1 MNGLSV
7 HSIDKEK
14 RQKAKIPDIFLMLI
28 RYLMAAVF
36 LLLHTFALSPG
47 KAAFAEE
54 TTASMAATAQEIFNR
69 KDKWVEQ
76 HLREMTLSEKIGQML
91 IAHSPAKFRSA
102 DNKEYRKLSTLIKE
116 GKIGGVMFLKGT
128 AYDAAVLANR
138 FQLIAPRPLLISA
151 DMEKGL
157 AMRIEGATEFAPN
170 MALSATR
177 NPELVRSMAGVI
189 AVEAKALG
197 IHHSYA
203 PNVDLNLNPLNPVI
217 NTRSYGDN
225 IPLTIEMA
233 KTFIEGLQSKRMIAT
248 AKHFPGH
255 GDVTVDSHVNLPVL
269 TADKKRLENLE
280 LKPFKAVI
288 DHGVMSVM
296 TGHLAVPKITGNMTP
311 ATLSWRIVT
320 KLLRNKLGFEGLI
333 ITDAL
338 NMKALYQNY
347 TLEDISLRA
356 VEAGNDLLLF
366 SPDPELT
373 HSTILNAVRSGKLSE
388 KQIDKSVRRILLA
401 KKWLGL
407 DNNRLVNLN
416 SIPQQVSIQGHRE
429 LAETIANSSI
439 TVVRNN
445 NNALP
450 VRKRDNVLHI
460 ILENKRHSLSGETFS
475 KKLRRT
481 FQAQTV
487 RIGVDA
493 NSIDYRNV
501 ADKAERAS
509 AVIISTYIEVLS
521 GAKSLELNDRQQ
533 NFVNRLI
540 RDLPSKRPLIM
551 ISFGTPYLIN
561 QFPDI
566 PAFVCTYSSSELSED
581 AAVRLLSGAIT
592 PAGKLPVSLTANLP

>member
-1 MNGLSV
+1 M
-7 HSIDKEK
+7 
-14 RQKAKIPDIFLMLI
+14 KAKTPDISVMLI
-28 RYLMAAVF
+28 QYILTAVF
-36 LLLHTFALSPG
+36 LLFHTFFSVQYTTVFAQETPVP
-47 KAAFAEE
+47 KAPI
-54 TTASMAATAQEIFNR
+54 AQEIFSR

-76 HLREMTLSEKIGQML
+76 QIRKMTLSEKIGQML
-91 IAHSPAKFRSA
+91 IAHSSARFQSA
-102 DNKEYRKLSTLIKE
+102 DNKEYQKLSFLIAE
-116 GKIGGVMFLKGT
+116 GKVGGVMFLKGN

-170 MALSATR
+170 MALSATG
-177 NPELVRSMAGVI
+177 NPGLVHRMAEVI
-189 AVEAKALG
+189 AQEAKALG
-197 IHHSYA
+197 VHQSYA

-233 KTFIEGLQSKRMIAT
+233 KAFIDGLQSKGMIAT

-269 TADKKRLENLE
+269 QADKNRLDSFE
-280 LKPFKAVI
+280 LKPFKAAI

-296 TGHLAVPKITGNMTP
+296 IGHLAVPKITGNMTP

-320 KLLRNKLGFEGLI
+320 KLLRKEMDFEGLI

-373 HSTILNAVRSGKLSE
+373 HSIIFNAVKNGKLSE
-388 KQIDKSVRRILLA
+388 KQINKSVRRILLA
-401 KKWLGL
+401 KRWLGL
-407 DNNRLVNLN
+407 DRNRLVNLN
-416 SIPQQVSIQGHRE
+416 NIPQQVSLRSHQE
-429 LAETIANSSI
+429 LAATIANSSI
-439 TVVRNN
+439 TVVRDNN
-445 NNALP
+445 HSLP
-450 VRKRDNVLHI
+450 VGKRDNILHI

-475 KKLRRT
+475 KKLRRAFLAKT
-481 FQAQTV
+481 I
-487 RIGVDA
+487 RIGIDA
-493 NSIDYRNV
+493 NSLDYRN
-501 ADKAERAS
+501 AFDKAKRAS
-509 AVIISTYIEVLS
+509 AVIISTYVEVLS

-533 NFVNRLI
+533 DFVNKLTRS
-540 RDLPSKRPLIM
+540 LPSKRPLVM

-566 PAFVCTYSSSELSED
+566 PAYICTYSSSELSED
-581 AAVRLLSGAIT
+581 AAVKVLKGTIR
-592 PAGKLPVSLTANLP
+592 PEGKLPVSLTANIP

>member
-1 MNGLSV
+1 
-7 HSIDKEK
+7 
-14 RQKAKIPDIFLMLI
+14 MLI
-28 RYLMAAVF
+28 RHIMVALL
-36 LLLHTFALSPG
+36 LLLHTLYSVQYTAALAQDTP
-47 KAAFAEE
+47 ARV
-54 TTASMAATAQEIFNR
+54 MPTAQEIFNQ
-69 KDKWVEQ
+69 KDKWVERQ
-76 HLREMTLSEKIGQML
+76 LREMTLSEKIGQML
-91 IAHSPAKFRSA
+91 IAHSPARFQSA
-102 DNKEYRKLSTLIKE
+102 DNKNFQKLSVLISQ
-116 GKIGGVMFLKGT
+116 GKVGGVMFLKGNT
-128 AYDAAVLANR
+128 YDAAVLANR

-157 AMRIEGATEFAPN
+157 AMRIEGATEFPPN
-170 MALSATR
+170 MALSATGKSR
-177 NPELVRSMAGVI
+177 LVHSMAEVI
-189 AVEAKALG
+189 AQEAQALG
-197 IHHSYA
+197 IHQSYA

-225 IPLTIEMA
+225 IPLTIEMSKA
-233 KTFIEGLQSKRMIAT
+233 FIDGLQSKGIIAT

-269 TADKKRLENLE
+269 QADKNRLYNLE
-280 LKPFKAVI
+280 LKPFKAAI

-320 KLLRNKLGFEGLI
+320 HLLRKELGFEGLI

-366 SPDPELT
+366 SPDLELT
-373 HSTILNAVRSGKLSE
+373 HSTVFNAVKSGKLSE
-388 KQIDKSVRRILLA
+388 RQIDKSVRRILLA
-401 KKWLGL
+401 KRWLGL
-407 DNNRLVNLN
+407 DRKRLVNLN
-416 SIPQQVSIQGHRE
+416 NIPQQVSLQNHRE

-439 TVVRNN
+439 TVIRNK

-450 VRKRDNVLHI
+450 VGKQDNILHI

-475 KKLRRT
+475 KKLRRD
-481 FQAQTV
+481 FLAQTV

-493 NSIDYRNV
+493 NTLDYRNA
-501 ADKAERAS
+501 ADKAKRAS
-509 AVIISTYIEVLS
+509 AVIISTYVEVLS
-521 GAKSLELNDRQQ
+521 GAKSLELSDRQQ
-533 NFVNRLI
+533 DFINKLT
-540 RDLPSKRPLIM
+540 RDLPSRRPLIM

-566 PAFVCTYSSSELSED
+566 PTFICTYSSSELSED
-581 AAVRLLSGAIT
+581 AAIRLLKGTIT
-592 PAGKLPVSLTANLP
+592 PAGKLPVSLTATLP

>member
-1 MNGLSV
+1 MSQQPLT
-7 HSIDKEK
+7 
-14 RQKAKIPDIFLMLI
+14 MLT
-28 RYLMAAVF
+28 RSLAAA
-36 LLLHTFALSPG
+36 LLLSLQLLPFTQRTIATAQSNP
-47 KAAFAEE
+47 AFVPAK
-54 TTASMAATAQEIFNR
+54 AQEIFNQ

-76 HLREMTLSEKIGQML
+76 QLKEMTLSEKIGQML
-91 IAHSPAKFRSA
+91 IAHSPARFQSA
-102 DNKEYRKLSTLIKE
+102 DNKQYQKLSYLISQ
-116 GKIGGVMFLKGT
+116 GKVGGVMFLKGNT
-128 AYDAAVLANR
+128 YDAAVLANR

-170 MALSATR
+170 MALSATG
-177 NPELVRSMAGVI
+177 NSGLVHSMAGVI
-189 AVEAKALG
+189 AQEAKALG
-197 IHHSYA
+197 IHQSYA
-203 PNVDLNLNPLNPVI
+203 PNVDLNINPLNPVI

-225 IPLTIEMA
+225 IPLTIEMSKA
-233 KTFIEGLQSKRMIAT
+233 FIDGLQSNGLIAT

-269 TADKKRLENLE
+269 EADKKRLDRLE
-280 LKPFKAVI
+280 FKPFKAAI

-320 KLLRNKLGFEGLI
+320 KLLRKELDFEGLI

-347 TLEDISLRA
+347 TLEDISFRA

-373 HSTILNAVRSGKLSE
+373 HNTILNAVRNGKLSE

-401 KKWLGL
+401 KRWLGL
-407 DNNRLVNLN
+407 DKNRFVNLN
-416 SIPQQVSIQGHRE
+416 SIPQQVSLKSHRE

-439 TVVRNN
+439 TVVRDN

-450 VRKRDNVLHI
+450 IKTRNNQHILHI
-460 ILENKRHSLSGETFS
+460 ILENKRNSLSGESFAKKMDTTFD
-475 KKLRRT
+475 
-481 FQAQTV
+481 AQTI
-487 RIGVDA
+487 RIALDS
-493 NSIDYRNV
+493 NTLDYRNAV
-501 ADKAERAS
+501 DKAKRAS
-509 AVIISTYIEVLS
+509 AVIISTYVEVLS
-521 GAKSLELNDRQQ
+521 GAKSLELSDRQQ
-533 NFVNRLI
+533 DFVNELT
-540 RDLPSKRPLIM
+540 RDLPSRRPLIM

-566 PAFVCTYSSSELSED
+566 PTYICTYSSSELSED
-581 AAVRLLSGAIT
+581 AAIRLLRGTIT
-592 PAGKLPVSLTANLP
+592 PTGELPVSLTANLP

>member
-1 MNGLSV
+1 
-7 HSIDKEK
+7 
-14 RQKAKIPDIFLMLI
+14 
-28 RYLMAAVF
+28 MAAVF
-36 LLLHTFALSPG
+36 LLLFNTVSFALC
-47 KAAFAEE
+47 K
-54 TTASMAATAQEIFNR
+54 TAYAQEIPAYSAPTAQEIFNR
-69 KDKWVEQ
+69 KDKWVEKQ
-76 HLREMTLSEKIGQML
+76 LKEMTLSEKIGQML

-102 DNKEYRKLSTLIKE
+102 DNKEYQKLSTLIKE

-128 AYDAAVLANR
+128 TYDAAVLANR
-138 FQLIAPRPLLISA
+138 FQLVAPRPLLISA

-157 AMRIEGATEFAPN
+157 AMRIDGATEFAPN

-189 AVEAKALG
+189 AREAKALG

-203 PNVDLNLNPLNPVI
+203 PNVDLNTNPSNPVI

-225 IPLTIEMA
+225 VPLTIEMS
-233 KTFIEGLQSKRMIAT
+233 KTFIEALQSKGMIAT
-248 AKHFPGH
+248 VKHFPGH

-269 TADKKRLENLE
+269 KADRKRLENLE
-280 LKPFKAVI
+280 LMPFKAAI
-288 DHGVMSVM
+288 DNGVMSVM

-320 KLLRNKLGFEGLI
+320 KLLRKKLGFEGLI

-338 NMKALYQNY
+338 NMKALYQDY

-373 HSTILNAVRSGKLSE
+373 HRTILDAVHNGKLSE
-388 KQIDKSVRRILLA
+388 KQIDKSVRRILQA

-416 SIPQQVSIQGHRE
+416 SIPQQVSLKDHRK

-439 TVVRNN
+439 TVVKNDHD
-445 NNALP
+445 AFP
-450 VRKRDNVLHI
+450 VPKRDNVLHI
-460 ILENKRHSLSGETFS
+460 ILENKRHSLSGETYS
-475 KKLRRT
+475 RKMRRT
-481 FQAQTV
+481 FQAKTI
-487 RIGVDA
+487 RIAVDA
-493 NSIDYRNV
+493 NSLDYRN
-501 ADKAERAS
+501 AFDKAERAS
-509 AVIISTYIEVLS
+509 AIIISTYIEVLT
-521 GAKSLELNDRQQ
+521 GAKSLELSDRQQ
-533 NFVNRLI
+533 DFVNRLI
-540 RDLPSKRPLIM
+540 RKIPSKRPLIM

-566 PAFVCTYSSSELSED
+566 PAFVCTYSSSEQSED
-581 AAVRLLSGAIT
+581 AAVRLLSGTIT
-592 PAGKLPVSLTANLP
+592 PGGKLPVSLTANLP

>member
-1 MNGLSV
+1 MSQQPLT
-7 HSIDKEK
+7 
-14 RQKAKIPDIFLMLI
+14 MLT
-28 RYLMAAVF
+28 RSLAAA
-36 LLLHTFALSPG
+36 LLLSLQLLPFTQRTIATAQSNS
-47 KAAFAEE
+47 AFVPAK
-54 TTASMAATAQEIFNR
+54 AQEIFNQ

-76 HLREMTLSEKIGQML
+76 QLKEMTLSEKIGQML
-91 IAHSPAKFRSA
+91 IAHSPARFQSA
-102 DNKEYRKLSTLIKE
+102 DNKQYQKLSYLISQ
-116 GKIGGVMFLKGT
+116 GKVGGVMFLKGNT
-128 AYDAAVLANR
+128 YDAAVLANR
-138 FQLIAPRPLLISA
+138 FQMIAPRPLLISA

-170 MALSATR
+170 MALSATG
-177 NPELVRSMAGVI
+177 NSGLVHSMAGVI
-189 AVEAKALG
+189 AQEAKALG
-197 IHHSYA
+197 IHQSYA
-203 PNVDLNLNPLNPVI
+203 PNVDLNINPLNPVI

-225 IPLTIEMA
+225 IPLTIEMSKA
-233 KTFIEGLQSKRMIAT
+233 FIDGLQSNGLIAT

-269 TADKKRLENLE
+269 EADKKRLDRLE
-280 LKPFKAVI
+280 FKPFKAAI

-320 KLLRNKLGFEGLI
+320 KLLRKELDFEGLI

-373 HSTILNAVRSGKLSE
+373 HNTILNAVRNGKLSE

-401 KKWLGL
+401 KRWLGL
-407 DNNRLVNLN
+407 DKNRFVNLN
-416 SIPQQVSIQGHRE
+416 SIPQQVSLKSHRE

-439 TVVRNN
+439 TVVRDN

-450 VRKRDNVLHI
+450 IKTRNNQHILHI
-460 ILENKRHSLSGETFS
+460 ILENKRNSLSGESFAKKMDTTFD
-475 KKLRRT
+475 
-481 FQAQTV
+481 AQTI
-487 RIGVDA
+487 RIALDS
-493 NSIDYRNV
+493 NTLDYRNAV
-501 ADKAERAS
+501 DKAKRAS
-509 AVIISTYIEVLS
+509 AVIISTYVEVLS
-521 GAKSLELNDRQQ
+521 GAKSLELSDRQQ
-533 NFVNRLI
+533 DFVNELT
-540 RDLPSKRPLIM
+540 RDLPSRRPLIM

-566 PAFVCTYSSSELSED
+566 PTYICTYSSSELSED
-581 AAVRLLSGAIT
+581 AAIRLLKGTIT
-592 PAGKLPVSLTANLP
+592 PTGELPVSLTANLP

>member
-1 MNGLSV
+1 MV
-7 HSIDKEK
+7 
-14 RQKAKIPDIFLMLI
+14 
-28 RYLMAAVF
+28 AVF
-36 LLLHTFALSPG
+36 LLLFHTFSFTPC
-47 KAAFAEE
+47 KTAFAQE
-54 TTASMAATAQEIFNR
+54 TPAYTSATAQEIFSR
-69 KDKWVEQ
+69 KDKWVERQ
-76 HLREMTLSEKIGQML
+76 LREMTLSEKIGQML

-102 DNKEYRKLSTLIKE
+102 DNKEYQKLSFLISQ

-128 AYDAAVLANR
+128 TYDAAVLANR

-157 AMRIEGATEFAPN
+157 AMRIEGATEFGPN

-189 AVEAKALG
+189 AQEAKALG
-197 IHHSYA
+197 IHQSYA
-203 PNVDLNLNPLNPVI
+203 PNVDLNVNPLNPII

-225 IPLTIEMA
+225 IPLTIEMSN
-233 KTFIEGLQSKRMIAT
+233 TFIEGLQSKGMIAT
-248 AKHFPGH
+248 VKHFPGH

-280 LKPFKAVI
+280 LKPFKAAI
-288 DHGVMSVM
+288 DQGVMSVM
-296 TGHLAVPKITGNMTP
+296 TGHLAVPKITGDMTP

-320 KLLRNKLGFEGLI
+320 ELLRNKLGFEGLI

-373 HSTILNAVRSGKLSE
+373 HNTILNAVQSGKLSE
-388 KQIDKSVRRILLA
+388 KQIDRSVRRILLA

-416 SIPQQVSIQGHRE
+416 NIPQQVSLKDHRK

-439 TVVRNN
+439 TVVKNN
-445 NNALP
+445 NNAFP

-475 KKLRRT
+475 KKMRRA
-481 FQAQTV
+481 FQAQTI
-487 RIGVDA
+487 RIGVNA
-493 NSIDYRNV
+493 NSLDYRN
-501 ADKAERAS
+501 AFDKAERAS
-509 AVIISTYIEVLS
+509 AIIISTYIEVLS
-521 GAKSLELNDRQQ
+521 GAKSLELSDRQQ
-533 NFVNRLI
+533 SFVNSLI
-540 RDLPSKRPLIM
+540 RNLPSKRPLIM

-566 PAFVCTYSSSELSED
+566 PAFVCTYSSSQQSED
-581 AAVRLLSGAIT
+581 AAVRLLSGTIT
-592 PAGKLPVSLTANLP
+592 PAGKLPVSLTVNLP

>member
-1 MNGLSV
+1 MSQQPLT
-7 HSIDKEK
+7 
-14 RQKAKIPDIFLMLI
+14 MLT
-28 RYLMAAVF
+28 RSLAAA
-36 LLLHTFALSPG
+36 LLLSLQLLPFTQRTIATAQSNP
-47 KAAFAEE
+47 AFVPAK
-54 TTASMAATAQEIFNR
+54 AQEIFNQ

-76 HLREMTLSEKIGQML
+76 QLKELTLSEKIGQML
-91 IAHSPAKFRSA
+91 IAHSPARFQSA
-102 DNKEYRKLSTLIKE
+102 DNKQYQKLSYLISQ
-116 GKIGGVMFLKGT
+116 GKVGGVMFLKGNT
-128 AYDAAVLANR
+128 YDAAVLANR

-170 MALSATR
+170 MALSATGNSR
-177 NPELVRSMAGVI
+177 LVHSMAGVI
-189 AVEAKALG
+189 AQEAKALG
-197 IHHSYA
+197 IHQSYA
-203 PNVDLNLNPLNPVI
+203 PNVDLNINPLNPVI

-225 IPLTIEMA
+225 IPLTIEMSKA
-233 KTFIEGLQSKRMIAT
+233 FIDGLQSNGLIAT

-269 TADKKRLENLE
+269 EADKKRLDRLE
-280 LKPFKAVI
+280 FKPFKAAI

-320 KLLRNKLGFEGLI
+320 KLLRKELDFEGLI

-373 HSTILNAVRSGKLSE
+373 HNTILNAVRNGKLSE

-401 KKWLGL
+401 KRWLGL
-407 DNNRLVNLN
+407 DKNRFVNLN
-416 SIPQQVSIQGHRE
+416 SIPQQVSLKSHRE

-439 TVVRNN
+439 TVVRDNK
-445 NNALP
+445 NALP
-450 VRKRDNVLHI
+450 IKTRNNQHILHI
-460 ILENKRHSLSGETFS
+460 ILENKRNSLSGESFAKKMDTTFD
-475 KKLRRT
+475 
-481 FQAQTV
+481 AQTI
-487 RIGVDA
+487 RIALDS
-493 NSIDYRNV
+493 NTLDYRNAV
-501 ADKAERAS
+501 DKAKRAS
-509 AVIISTYIEVLS
+509 AVIISTYVEVLS
-521 GAKSLELNDRQQ
+521 GAKSLELSGRQQ
-533 NFVNRLI
+533 DFVNELT
-540 RDLPSKRPLIM
+540 RDLPSRRPLIM

-566 PAFVCTYSSSELSED
+566 PTYICTYSSSELSED
-581 AAVRLLSGAIT
+581 AAIRLLKGTIT
-592 PAGKLPVSLTANLP
+592 PTGKLPVSLTANLP